1 MDQDEPHLLGDR
13 REGVPHHLERD
24 RVERHTRSTTTAPDA
39 WTAPRHPGSMSAVAS
54 RPARIA
60 GPSSVTP
67 TARSSRAHR
76 DAVTRLPP
84 LPLPL
89 PNATGRSP
97 RDTLA
102 PPALA
107 PKRGRVASP
116 IATTRRLTSSTG
128 WPLPEWPNRS
138 RCAARNASRIC
149 RGLFV
154 VTGIVTSQPC

>member
-13 REGVPHHLERD
+13 RERVPHPLQRD
-24 RVERHTRSTTTAPDA
+24 RVARHTRPTTTAPDA

-60 GPSSVTP
+60 RPFTVTP
-67 TARSSRAHR
+67 TARSSTAHR

-97 RDTLA
+97 RDPLA
-102 PPALA
+102 APALSPTRGSGA
-107 PKRGRVASP
+107 PRIASTRTLTRPTGRPAP
-116 IATTRRLTSSTG
+116 
-128 WPLPEWPNRS
+128 
-138 RCAARNASRIC
+138 
-149 RGLFV
+149 
-154 VTGIVTSQPC
+154 